1 MNNVK
6 KPKEYVSPHKM
17 KNDEFKRYMRE
28 KYATKSDQ
36 ELEEQLK
43 EYKQRIIDMVGV
55 NDARR
60 LSYEFGSLN
69 NAWQEKLRRD
79 PDFEF
84 SI

>member
-1 MNNVK
+1 MKAQKSPYKMN
-6 KPKEYVSPHKM
+6 HK
-17 KNDEFKRYMRE
+17 EFKAYKKA
-28 KYATKSDQ
+28 KYAAKSDQ

-55 NDARR
+55 VDARR